1 MPLWQALALAAAL
14 WLVVLP
20 GLAVVAGYRW
30 QSVKPRAVQSP
41 SSSPAAPEE
50 GTHV

>member
-1 MPLWQALALAAAL
+1 MPMWQLIVLAAAL

-20 GLAVVAGYRW
+20 GLAVAAGYRW
-30 QSVKPRAVQSP
+30 QSVKPHAIHAP